1 MERAEV
7 LLEKLGIQLKG
18 KAGKDQLLQTLR
30 LLYEE
35 IMALPGAD
43 RTPSAS
49 AKVSVILPQ
58 QTPFSFPP
66 AEPMST
72 EEKIVETLQVDE
84 SEIEAE
90 LRSIR
95 ESAELK
101 NELSLKARVMPAGDD
116 APSEEIPTLA
126 SHLPYMPASV
136 KPESDQIQES
146 AVPPAVDATAPETS
160 KSAAPLPGQEPS
172 LNDKLRA
179 AQKELADELQ
189 AAPVKDLRKAIG
201 INDRYLY
208 INELFQGNE
217 AMFERSLKTL
227 NAFTILPEAEFW
239 MQRELRMKLGWKDG
253 DPLVQQF
260 IQLVKRRF
268 S

>member
-1 MERAEV
+1 M
-7 LLEKLGIQLKG
+7 LEKLGSQLKG
-18 KAGKDQLLQTLR
+18 KAGKEQLLQTLR

-35 IMALPGAD
+35 IMAQPGVD

-58 QTPFSFPP
+58 QPSIHFPP
-66 AEPMST
+66 AGPLSP

-84 SEIEAE
+84 REIEAE
-90 LRSIR
+90 LRAIR

-126 SHLPYMPASV
+126 SHLPYLPAAV
-136 KPESDQIQES
+136 KPEAGPVPEPSPQE
-146 AVPPAVDATAPETS
+146 AAQVPAPEMNGP
-160 KSAAPLPGQEPS
+160 AAQLPGQEPS

-227 NAFTILPEAEFW
+227 NTFTILPEAEFW